1 MSGDNFSNKINPYDP
16 DELKKYFDPV
26 VFQNLNDLTI
36 SEIRWIRLT
45 IAFWDLSGFSELC
58 KQLIDNQSNIIS
70 FLKEYF
76 DEGAKI
82 ISDRKGILDKFI
94 GDGIMAYFGYPGDDA
109 NNSPTEAIMAPLE
122 FRENFQKIKERYA
135 KFWLSHHGKLIEV
148 DLKCG
153 IHTGYV
159 FFGLL
164 ETERR
169 KQITVIGHTVN
180 LSSRLEKIATKN
192 EITVS
197 EELRNIAQHQFE
209 FEPKEIEDQIK
220 SFEDIKGVFKV
231 VGRK

>member
-1 MSGDNFSNKINPYDP
+1 MTQQA
-16 DELKKYFDPV
+16 L
-26 VFQNLNDLTI
+26 QNLNDLTI

-58 KQLIDNQSNIIS
+58 KQSIDNQSNIIS
-70 FLKEYF
+70 FLKDILMKEPKLLK
-76 DEGAKI
+76 AI
-82 ISDRKGILDKFI
+82 PKGILDKFI
-94 GDGIMAYFGYPGDDA
+94 GDGIMAYFGYPGDYA
-109 NNSPTEAIMAPLE
+109 NNLPTEAIMAALE
-122 FRENFQKIKERYA
+122 FRENFQKIKEKNA
-135 KFWLSHHGKLIEV
+135 NFWLSRHGKLIEV

-197 EELRNIAQHQFE
+197 EEL
-209 FEPKEIEDQIK
+209 KEYCPNTI
-220 SFEDIKGVFKV
+220 
-231 VGRK
+231 